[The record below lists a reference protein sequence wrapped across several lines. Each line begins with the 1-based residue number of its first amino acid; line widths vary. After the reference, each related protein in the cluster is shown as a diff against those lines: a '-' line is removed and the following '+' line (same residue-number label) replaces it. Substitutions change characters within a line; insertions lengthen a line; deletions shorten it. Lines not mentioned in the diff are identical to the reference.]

1 MTVSGSGRTREKD
14 TRAPARGPFCVL
26 GSSWQGR
33 RASSCRAACCPS
45 GALLSV
51 CMPVARPIYAAR
63 RGDPHLFRRL
73 RTAVHQPGAEPASL
87 RAVRKVWRSTTTQPV
102 HSHAYTDRQPLSLF
116 YIRCR
121 RSRSLVLLG
130 SHAGGSRQIHRAGQP
145 GGISLFRMSFWVL
158 YERVLR
164 RVGEF
169 EGARGSFLAQGKVPL
184 PPSILSSSHPLTFVV
199 PSLS

>member
-14 TRAPARGPFCVL
+14 TRAPARGPFCVS
-26 GSSWQGR
+26 GSRLAGEE
-33 RASSCRAACCPS
+33 ASSCRAACCPS
-45 GALLSV
+45 GALRSV
-51 CMPVARPIYAAR
+51 CVPVARPICGKTRGSLSLSAPPYGRASAR
-63 RGDPHLFRRL
+63 SLHL
-73 RTAVHQPGAEPASL
+73 L
-87 RAVRKVWRSTTTQPV
+87 RAVRQVWRSTTTQPV
-102 HSHAYTDRQPLSLF
+102 HPHACTDRQPLSLF

-145 GGISLFRMSFWVL
+145 GGISLFLMSFWVL

-164 RVGEF
+164 GVGEF

-184 PPSILSSSHPLTFVV
+184 APSIRSSSHPLTFVV

>member
-26 GSSWQGR
+26 GSSLAGEEDVLLQG
-33 RASSCRAACCPS
+33 ACCPS
-45 GALLSV
+45 GSLLSV
-51 CMPVARPIYAAR
+51 YMPVARPIYAAR
-63 RGDPHLFRRL
+63 RGDPHPFRCL
-73 RTAVHQPGAEPASL
+73 RTAVHQPGACISYALSGKFGAPRQRSL
-87 RAVRKVWRSTTTQPV
+87 CTHMPV
-102 HSHAYTDRQPLSLF
+102 LTDSPYLF

-121 RSRSLVLLG
+121 RSRSLVLPG

-145 GGISLFRMSFWVL
+145 GGISLFLMSFWVL

-164 RVGEF
+164 G
-169 EGARGSFLAQGKVPL
+169 GSFLAQGKVPL
-184 PPSILSSSHPLTFVV
+184 APSIRSSSHPLTFVV

>member
-1 MTVSGSGRTREKD
+1 MFWGV
-14 TRAPARGPFCVL
+14 A
-26 GSSWQGR
+26 WQGR
-33 RASSCRAACCPS
+33 RTSSCRGLLPF
-45 GALLSV
+45 GGPLSV

-63 RGDPHLFRRL
+63 RGDPHPFRCL
-73 RTAVHQPGAEPASL
+73 RTAVHQPGACISYALSGKFGAPRQHSL
-87 RAVRKVWRSTTTQPV
+87 CTHMPV
-102 HSHAYTDRQPLSLF
+102 LTDSPYPFLHTLQG
-116 YIRCR
+116 
-121 RSRSLVLLG
+121 SRSLVLLG

-145 GGISLFRMSFWVL
+145 GGISLFLMSFWVL

-184 PPSILSSSHPLTFVV
+184 APSILSSSHPLTFVV

>member
-14 TRAPARGPFCVL
+14 TRAPARGPFCVS
-26 GSSWQGR
+26 GSRLAGEE
-33 RASSCRAACCPS
+33 ASSCRAACCPS

-73 RTAVHQPGAEPASL
+73 RTAVYQPGACIPTRCPASL
-87 RAVRKVWRSTTTQPV
+87 ALRGKAACQPV
-102 HSHAYTDRQPLSLF
+102 PPHALLTDSPYPFFTYAAGDPAPCPSWFSRRRQP
-116 YIRCR
+116 
-121 RSRSLVLLG
+121 
-130 SHAGGSRQIHRAGQP
+130 AIHRAGQP
-145 GGISLFRMSFWVL
+145 GGISLSLTSFWVL

-164 RVGEF
+164 GVGEF

-184 PPSILSSSHPLTFVV
+184 APSILSSSHPLTFVV

>member
-26 GSSWQGR
+26 GSSLAGEEDVLLQGGLLPFGGPPFR
-33 RASSCRAACCPS
+33 MHAGSPADICGKTRGSPSLSVPPYGRAS
-45 GALLSV
+45 
-51 CMPVARPIYAAR
+51 ARSL
-63 RGDPHLFRRL
+63 HL
-73 RTAVHQPGAEPASL
+73 L

-102 HSHAYTDRQPLSLF
+102 HPHACTDRQPLSLF
-116 YIRCR
+116 TYAAGFPFPCPSWFSR
-121 RSRSLVLLG
+121 R
-130 SHAGGSRQIHRAGQP
+130 RQPAIHRAGQP
-145 GGISLFRMSFWVL
+145 GGISLSLTSFWVL

-164 RVGEF
+164 GVGEF

-184 PPSILSSSHPLTFVV
+184 APSIRSSRHPLTFVV